1 MNSEELANEL
11 VQHVYYEELNG
22 PLLQNYYNV
31 QALLRALSEQ
41 NQIIDKQKRI
51 IDEQVQIIAQ
61 QTQILVEN
69 KKELYNKQRDIDVL
83 TFELA
88 NYKPDIDTFDTF
100 DTFDTPDPLT
110 IGDSDEEFI

>member
-11 VQHVYYEELNG
+11 VQHVYYEELNV

-31 QALLRALSEQ
+31 QALLRSLSEQ
-41 NQIIDKQKRI
+41 TQII
-51 IDEQVQIIAQ
+51 EL
-61 QTQILVEN
+61 QTHKLVEN

>member
-31 QALLRALSEQ
+31 QALLRALSE
-41 NQIIDKQKRI
+41 QKRI

>member
-11 VQHVYYEELNG
+11 VQHVYYEELNV

-31 QALLRALSEQ
+31 QALLRALSE
-41 NQIIDKQKRI
+41 QKRI

>member
-41 NQIIDKQKRI
+41 KRI

-69 KKELYNKQRDIDVL
+69 KKELYNKQSDIDVL

-88 NYKPDIDTFDTF
+88 NYKPDIYTFDTF
-100 DTFDTPDPLT
+100 VVY
-110 IGDSDEEFI
+110 